1 MKRKSCTVIPPRQVA
16 LVPTTRHLRLVD
28 LLVDTRTEL
37 LELTVRSGLKVL
49 EAMMEEDRVALCGV
63 RYAHES
69 QQPAPRAGTVASAV
83 GHEVALP
90 TFQAM
95 AHTDPLNRR
104 IVEQMLVGVTT
115 RQYARSLDPIG
126 DALTS
131 RGTSKS
137 AVSRRFV
144 VQTAA
149 QLEKW
154 RWGSM
159 PQVKSTCW
167 ACGTGR
173 PRTPRSV
180 RACSPTCRVADCGP
194 IGACWSSS
202 MARPPC
208 TKPCDRCGARRP

>member
-154 RWGSM
+154 RWGLM
-159 PQVKSTCW
+159 PRARNTYW
-167 ACGTGR
+167 ACGTAR
-173 PRTPRSV
+173 RKTRRSV
-180 RACSPTCRVADCGP
+180 RACWRICSSAAFGRTA
-194 IGACWSSS
+194 AC
-202 MARPPC
+202 
-208 TKPCDRCGARRP
+208 